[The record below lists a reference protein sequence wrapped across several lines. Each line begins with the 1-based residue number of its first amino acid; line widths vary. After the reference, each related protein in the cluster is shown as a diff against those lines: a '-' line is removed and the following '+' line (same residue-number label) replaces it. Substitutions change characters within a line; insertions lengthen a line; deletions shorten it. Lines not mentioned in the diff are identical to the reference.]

1 MFKNRNITILGL
13 ALGLLFFGWNA
24 AEQHF
29 TAFYQEVGEAN
40 IAFRSLAILY
50 GSIVIGSAIAPSIAR
65 RLGLKRAMVFGFST
79 YCALVFGIGSKNVWA
94 IYTLSALL
102 GIGCGILGVAQTG
115 FLRATAAKDKRGRV
129 TGAVNALRTI
139 GGFSG
144 IVGVSLLLARI
155 PIETIY
161 LILGGVMVLGTL
173 LLTTLQEQVTEELS
187 TQSSSLVEDLRM
199 LKDKRVL
206 LIAPFT
212 IGAGFLLGLILGAVP
227 ASIGEIYGLRYVGPI
242 TSTFHLTLAF
252 AGFLSG
258 KFSDRRGRFTTLYAT
273 AGLGIAGAGMFLL
286 TKNIVG
292 LVLAMV
298 LAGIFSAANGVVL
311 PALVMDIFEEKTK
324 EAQASLG
331 ILGIILG
338 TVPSLILKE
347 FLTEQ
352 SLLYLTIVICVVGIG
367 LLKILES
374 KQSCSPTKLG
384 A

>member
-1 MFKNRNITILGL
+1 MFKNRNITILGI

-29 TAFYQEVGEAN
+29 TAFYQEVGEAS
-40 IAFRSLAILY
+40 IAFRSLAVLY

-79 YCALVFGIGSKNVWA
+79 YCALVFGIVSKNTWA
-94 IYTLSALL
+94 IYALSALL
-102 GIGCGILGVAQTG
+102 GIGCGIFGVAQTA
-115 FLRATAAKDKRGRV
+115 FLRATAAKEKRGQV
-129 TGAVNALRTI
+129 TGAVNALRTV
-139 GGFSG
+139 GGFTG
-144 IVGVSLLLARI
+144 IVSVSLLLVKI

-161 LILGGVMVLGTL
+161 LVLGSVMVLGTL
-173 LLTTLQEQVTEELS
+173 LLTTLQERTEEDTGVSASNLAD
-187 TQSSSLVEDLRM
+187 DLRM

-212 IGAGFLLGLILGAVP
+212 VGAGFLLGLILGAVP
-227 ASIGEIYGLRYVGPI
+227 VSIGKLYGLRYVGPI
-242 TSTFHLTLAF
+242 SSSFHLTLAF

-258 KFSDRRGRFTTLYAT
+258 KLSDRRGRFTTLYAT
-273 AGLGIAGAGMFLL
+273 AGLGIAGAVMFLL

-311 PALVMDIFEEKTK
+311 PALVMDLFEEKTK

-331 ILGIILG
+331 ILSIILG

-347 FLTEQ
+347 VLTEGQ
-352 SLLYLTIVICVVGIG
+352 LFILTIVICMVGIG

-374 KQSCSPTKLG
+374 KNINRGPSR

>member
-29 TAFYQEVGEAN
+29 TAFYQEAGEAN

-50 GSIVIGSAIAPSIAR
+50 GCIVIGSALAPTVV
-65 RLGLKRAMVFGFST
+65 RLLGIKRSMVLGFIT
-79 YCALVFGIGSKNVWA
+79 YCALVFGIVSKNTWV

-102 GIGCGILGVAQTG
+102 GVGCGVFGVAQVE
-115 FLRATAAKDKRGRV
+115 FLRKISNKDKRGQT
-129 TGAVNALRTI
+129 TGAVNALRTV

-144 IVGVSLLLARI
+144 IISVSLLLAKI
-155 PIETIY
+155 PIEAIY
-161 LILGGVMVLGTL
+161 LVLGGVMVVGTL
-173 LLTTLQEQVTEELS
+173 LLTTLGEQTDEVTI
-187 TQSSSLVEDLRM
+187 QSSSITKDLRM
-199 LKDKRVL
+199 LKDKRIL

-227 ASIGEIYGLRYVGPI
+227 VSIGEIYGLRYVGPI

-273 AGLGIAGAGMFLL
+273 AGLGIAGAATFLL

-311 PALVMDIFEEKTK
+311 PALVMDLFEEKTK

-338 TVPSLILKE
+338 VVPSLILKE
-347 FLTEQ
+347 FISEQ
-352 SLLYLTIVICVVGIG
+352 GLFYLTITICVVGIG
-367 LLKILES
+367 LLKVLES
-374 KQSCSPTKLG
+374 KKISY
-384 A
+384 